1 MGVQINGD
9 TGNVIAT
16 KGTFS
21 GDVGIGGTLTYED
34 VTNIDSVGL
43 ITARNGIEIG
53 ARPGVAASISVD
65 GNAVFSGIV
74 TASSFSGI
82 DTDKISEG
90 NTEAEVVDT
99 GSDGHF
105 KVTTEGSERLRIIA
119 DGKVGVKKTA
129 PNFDFDVAGNIGLT
143 EGQVITWHDG
153 SGTKAGDMY
162 IDSSDNFILR
172 NTSSVSERF
181 RIASDGTLT
190 STASNNGQIIHTFK
204 NTDATGSSSAMTVEQ
219 HFNFN
224 RTGGGLNLSAARIVA
239 GKEREWAGAAANQDG
254 YFAIHTTKDET
265 SEEKMRLTSLGEL
278 KINQTGDGG
287 WGSTAKG
294 VVFIRGNEANNGL
307 LRINDTG
314 GSTNQKFI
322 RFQYNDHG
330 NNCGGIRR
338 EGLNTTPEF
347 FSGSD
352 YRIKTNIQDMPNV
365 LDKINQ
371 IKIKT
376 WELKNDPNSKGLSPI
391 AQELVHIFPDK
402 VEKTDDGTGDT
413 LPDGVEPWNIGH
425 SYTWELVKSIQELSA
440 KVETLKTEVAAL
452 KSQLN
457 N

>member
-1 MGVQINGD
+1 
-9 TGNVIAT
+9 
-16 KGTFS
+16 
-21 GDVGIGGTLTYED
+21 
-34 VTNIDSVGL
+34 
-43 ITARNGIEIG
+43 
-53 ARPGVAASISVD
+53 
-65 GNAVFSGIV
+65 
-74 TASSFSGI
+74 
-82 DTDKISEG
+82 
-90 NTEAEVVDT
+90 
-99 GSDGHF
+99 
-105 KVTTEGSERLRIIA
+105 
-119 DGKVGVKKTA
+119 
-129 PNFDFDVAGNIGLT
+129 
-143 EGQVITWHDG
+143 
-153 SGTKAGDMY
+153 
-162 IDSSDNFILR
+162 
-172 NTSSVSERF
+172 
-181 RIASDGTLT
+181 
-190 STASNNGQIIHTFK
+190 
-204 NTDATGSSSAMTVEQ
+204 
-219 HFNFN
+219 
-224 RTGGGLNLSAARIVA
+224 
-239 GKEREWAGAAANQDG
+239 
-254 YFAIHTTKDET
+254 
-265 SEEKMRLTSLGEL
+265 MRLTSLGEL